1 MIEKMLEV
9 CVVTKLSDKKEM
21 LTSLRELGIM
31 HISERK
37 SSDSAFIERFS
48 TITKLLE
55 ELTAYA
61 SESVSDKILTDD
73 EFENLYQKTIA
84 VLSKKEELKSIKN
97 ELQIEYEKLQSWGDF
112 DSDEILALKQSVD
125 LHYYRVDKSVYRQLV
140 KDEEVKFISICKIDG
155 MEGIAVIGK
164 LDNKYSAVEFVPPK
178 KGTIKLKQE
187 ISECDKELDK
197 CEQLLKEYA
206 THLQSYKEQL
216 VKSQNQIEYSEVD
229 NSVTEND
236 SIIWLGGYIPNDEKD
251 NFEKLAKEKQ
261 WAYAIGEVREEDA
274 QVPTKIKYN
283 KVTALIKP
291 IFDLLG
297 VVPGYRE
304 YDISIYFLV
313 FFSIFFAMIIG
324 DAGYGVIFLVLAIVL
339 NIKMKKANNLIFLL
353 YLISTTTI
361 IWGAI
366 TGTWLGLE
374 GAMKIPFL
382 KALVIKEIA
391 NYPEYF
397 GIEAVSQQNTIMK
410 LCFSIG
416 VIQLSLA
423 CVMNLRRKIAKGSL
437 AWISDI
443 GWLLSVSALYFMVL
457 NLVISQPVNFGAIV
471 IAVLVGFLLVLV
483 FGGMEKDKTFMQG
496 LKAGLGNVF
505 TVFLDTISAF
515 GNLMSY
521 IRLFAV
527 GMASLAIAQ
536 SFNGMAEGFS
546 GALVIVG
553 ILIMAVGHLLN
564 IVMGFLSVVVHGVR
578 LNLLE
583 FSGQLGMEWSGV
595 NYNPF
600 KKIK

>member
-9 CVVTKLSDKKEM
+9 CVVTKISDKKEM

-31 HISERK
+31 HIAERK
-37 SSDSAFIERFS
+37 AGDSAVIERFS
-48 TITKLLE
+48 TITKLLN
-55 ELTAYA
+55 ELQAYA
-61 SESVSDKILTDD
+61 SEKVSDKTLTDV
-73 EFENLYQKTIA
+73 EFESLYQKTITT
-84 VLSKKEELKSIKN
+84 LSKKEELLSRIN
-97 ELQIEYEKLQSWGDF
+97 ELKVAYEKLQSWGDF
-112 DSDEILALKQSVD
+112 DSDEIYSLKQSVD
-125 LHYYRVDKSVYRQLV
+125 LNFYRVDKAVYKQLAL
-140 KDEEVKFISICKIDG
+140 DETVKFISICKIDG

-164 LDNKYSAVEFVPPK
+164 LNGKYNSVEFVPPK
-178 KGTIKLKQE
+178 KGTVQLKRE
-187 ISECDKELDK
+187 ISECETELNK
-197 CEQLLKEYA
+197 VEVELKEYA
-206 THLQSYKEQL
+206 TYLQSYKDEL
-216 VKSQNQIEYSEVD
+216 IKSQNQIEYSEVD
-229 NSVTEND
+229 NSTIKSD
-236 SIIWLGGYIPNDEKD
+236 SLIWLTGYIPSEEKD
-251 NFEKLAKEKQ
+251 NFIKLAKQKK
-261 WAYAIGEVREEDA
+261 WAYAIGEIREEDS
-274 QVPTKIKYN
+274 QVPTKIKHN

-324 DAGYGVIFLVLAIVL
+324 DAGYGLIFLALAVIL
-339 NIKMKKANNLIFLL
+339 HIKMKKANNLIFLL
-353 YLISTTTI
+353 YLLSTTTI

-374 GAMKIPFL
+374 GAMKIPLL

-397 GIEAVSQQNTIMK
+397 GMEAVKQQNNIMR

-416 VIQLSLA
+416 VIQLALA
-423 CVMNLRRKIAKGSL
+423 CVMNLRRKIAQGSL

-443 GWLLSVSALYFMVL
+443 GWLLSISALYFMVL
-457 NLVISQPVNFGAIV
+457 NLVISEPVNFGAIV
-471 IAVLVGFLLVLV
+471 IFVLSGFTLVLV
-483 FGGMEKDKTFMQG
+483 FGGMQKGKTFMQG

-536 SFNGMAEGFS
+536 SFNDMAAGFS
-546 GALVIVG
+546 GALVVAG
-553 ILIMAVGHLLN
+553 IIIMAVGHLLN

-600 KKIK
+600 KK